1 MTTAIITMAG
11 FGRRFLDAGYKVP
24 KYRIVVHERSLF
36 SWAMLSL
43 AQFIDAG
50 TDFVFVARAADE
62 AEAFIREQAA
72 ALNIRSTSVVQL
84 DAPTDG
90 QATTALAARPA
101 IRDPDA
107 PIIIYNIDTFVHP
120 LALSPADV
128 RGQGWI
134 PCFRAAGDGWSFADA
149 DSTGLVRQVRE
160 KVRISPHATIG
171 LDWFSSFRRYEQL
184 YQRRYQ
190 PSAQLDAGERYVA
203 PIYNELIGSG
213 DKVYIQDLPLSAVIP
228 LGVPAEVER
237 FAEASPPDLT
247 RKPEFP

>member
-43 AQFIDAG
+43 AQFIEAG

-62 AEAFIREQAA
+62 AETFIREQAA
-72 ALNIRSTSVVQL
+72 ALSVGSTAIVEL

-90 QATTALAARPA
+90 QATTALAARSA
-101 IRDPDA
+101 IRDIDA
-107 PIIIYNIDTFVHP
+107 PIVIYNIDTFVHP
-120 LALSPADV
+120 LALSPKDV

-171 LDWFSSFRRYEQL
+171 LYWFSSFRRYEEL
-184 YQRRYQ
+184 YRRRYS
-190 PSAQLDAGERYVA
+190 PSAALDAGERYVA
-203 PIYNELIGSG
+203 PIYNELIADGEA
-213 DKVYIQDLPLSAVIP
+213 VYIQDLPLSAVIP
-228 LGVPAEVER
+228 LGVPAEVEG
-237 FAEASPPDLT
+237 FAKANPPDLS